1 MEKED
6 LYIVVI
12 TPIIG
17 IIGLILICYPTHG
30 INYGIKALTIIIWL
44 IILILTGLLIQ
55 KKSEKVEELWRKQ
68 SG

>member
-1 MEKED
+1 
-6 LYIVVI
+6 
-12 TPIIG
+12 
-17 IIGLILICYPTHG
+17 
-30 INYGIKALTIIIWL
+30 L